1 MISVEYQE
9 SSFTEWVM
17 SSVADARPAVVSLV
31 ECFAKIE
38 DPRVKRS
45 RLHSLEEILVLAVL
59 AVIAGAEGWEDI
71 EDYGK
76 HKLLL
81 LRRFLM
87 FKNGVPSHDT
97 ISRVFRA
104 LKPGVFQAAFMTWV
118 QTVHSELGFK
128 QIAIDGKSL
137 RRSHDHASLKKML
150 HSVSAWSVE
159 NHLVLGEL
167 AVDEKSN
174 EITAIPQLLDQ
185 LELEGA
191 IVTIDAMGCQKEIAE
206 KITDGGGE
214 YVLGAKDNHP
224 KLCGAITEH
233 FTAAHEADFKGF
245 AVRHYQTDENGHGRT
260 ETRHYYQSSIPDSMR
275 EQTDQWSKMKT
286 ICQVVNLSERDGK
299 ETSEVRYYIS
309 SLPLGVKRFAVA
321 SRGHWGIENSLHW
334 VLDMTFN
341 EDQSRI
347 RKDHGAENF
356 GLLRRFAIGI
366 IKQDSSKGS
375 VRRKRK
381 KAAWDDS
388 FLLTLLKSMT

>member
-1 MISVEYQE
+1 
-9 SSFTEWVM
+9 M
-17 SSVADARPAVVSLV
+17 SSVESSRPAVLSLV
-31 ECFAKIE
+31 ECFAEIE
-38 DPRVKRS
+38 DPRIERT

-76 HKLLL
+76 YKLSW
-81 LRRFLM
+81 LRKFLK
-87 FKNGVPSHDT
+87 FKNGIPSHDT

-104 LKPGVFQAAFMTWV
+104 LKPGVFQEAFMTWV
-118 QTVHSELGFK
+118 LSLHQELGFK

-159 NHLVLGEL
+159 NRLVLGEQ

-174 EITAIPQLLDQ
+174 EITAIPKLLEQ
-185 LELEGA
+185 LELKGA

-214 YVLGAKDNHP
+214 YLLGAKDNHP
-224 KLCGAITEH
+224 TLCAAIEEH
-233 FTAAHEADFKGF
+233 FVAAHEADFKGF
-245 AVRHYQTDENGHGRT
+245 DVRHCETNDKGHGRI
-260 ETRHYYQSSIPDSMR
+260 ETRHYYQSSIPESMR
-275 EQTDQWSKMKT
+275 EQADQWPKMKT
-286 ICQVVNLSERDGK
+286 ICQVINMTERDGK

-309 SLPLGVKRFAVA
+309 SLPLSVKRMA
-321 SRGHWGIENSLHW
+321 SAARGHWSIENSLHW

-356 GLLRRFAIGI
+356 ALLRRFAIGL
-366 IKQDSSKGS
+366 IKQDTTKGS
-375 VRRKRK
+375 IRRKRK
-381 KAAWDDS
+381 KAGWDDS
-388 FLLTLLKSMT
+388 FLLTMLKSMT